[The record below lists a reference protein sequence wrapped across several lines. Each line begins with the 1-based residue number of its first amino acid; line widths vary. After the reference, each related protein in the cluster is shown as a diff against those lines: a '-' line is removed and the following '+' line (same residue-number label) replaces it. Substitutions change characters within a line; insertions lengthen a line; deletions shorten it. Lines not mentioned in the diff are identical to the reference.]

1 MTDFLQD
8 QAALYALG
16 VLDPEEARALEQHM
30 ASDPA
35 LATLVR
41 ELQDTLAE
49 TTRALPGEAPP
60 AEVRSRVL
68 DQIRERKG
76 LSKAKANPMRATG
89 TSLWGR
95 LGWGLAAAFAV
106 SAAWLF
112 TERTRLEDS
121 LEVIA
126 ANEAAAREQ
135 TAIAQADAQHL
146 QGEAQ
151 RFQTDA
157 QRLQANLTTTET
169 RLTQLSA
176 ELQTL
181 QQRNALAQ
189 MQIATLQSTV
199 DEYKQGVAVVVWDS
213 EKHQGILKL
222 DKMPPVAPDKDY
234 QLWVVDP
241 AKPKPI
247 NAGVIKMDAN
257 GFARIDFKPVV
268 DVTEAAKFAVSVERK
283 GGVPENEG
291 PIVFIGP

>member
-16 VLDPEEARALEQHM
+16 VLDPEEARALEQCM

-35 LATLVR
+35 LAALVR
-41 ELQDTLAE
+41 ELQDTLAS
-49 TTRALPGEAPP
+49 TTRALPAEAPP
-60 AEVRSRVL
+60 AEVRTRVL

-76 LSKAKANPMRATG
+76 QAQAKPVRTTG
-89 TSLWGR
+89 TSSWGR
-95 LGWGLAAAFAV
+95 LGWGLAAVFAV

-112 TERTRLEDS
+112 SERTRLEDS
-121 LEVIA
+121 LHVIA

-135 TAIAQADAQHL
+135 TALALADAQRL
-146 QGEAQ
+146 QSDAQ
-151 RFQTDA
+151 RFQSDA

-169 RLTQLSA
+169 RLTQLNA
-176 ELQTL
+176 ELETL
-181 QQRNALAQ
+181 QQRNAMAQ

-213 EKHQGILKL
+213 TKNQGVLKL
-222 DKMPPVAPDKDY
+222 DKMPPAAPDKDY

-241 AKPKPI
+241 AKPRPV

-268 DVTEAAKFAVSVERK
+268 DVTEAAKFAVSVENK

-291 PIVFIGP
+291 PIIFIGP

>member
-8 QAALYALG
+8 QAALYALS

-41 ELQDTLAE
+41 ELQDTVAE
-49 TTRALPGEAPP
+49 TTRALPPEAPP
-60 AEVRSRVL
+60 SELRARVL
-68 DQIRERKG
+68 DRIRQRRG
-76 LSKAKANPMRATG
+76 LPTAKVAHAT
-89 TSLWGR
+89 SPRSWGR
-95 LGWGLAAAFAV
+95 LGWGLAAALAV

-112 TERTRLEDS
+112 TERSRLEES
-121 LEVIA
+121 LQVFA

-135 TAIAQADAQHL
+135 TTLAQT
-146 QGEAQ
+146 EAQ
-151 RFQTDA
+151 RWQSET
-157 QRLQANLTTTET
+157 QRLQATLTTTET
-169 RLTQLSA
+169 RLTQLST

-181 QQRNALAQ
+181 QQRNAMAQ

-199 DEYKQGVAVVVWDS
+199 DEFKQGVAVVVWDS

-222 DKMPPVAPDKDY
+222 DKMPPISPDKDY

-241 AKPKPI
+241 TKPKSVD
-247 NAGVIKMDAN
+247 AGVIKIDAN

-268 DVTEAAKFAVSVERK
+268 DVTEAAKFAVSVESK
-283 GGVPENEG
+283 GGVPENQG
-291 PIVFIGP
+291 PIVLIGP

>member
-8 QAALYALG
+8 QVALYALG

-35 LATLVR
+35 LTTLVR
-41 ELQDTLAE
+41 ELQDTLAA

-60 AEVRSRVL
+60 AELRTRVL
-68 DQIRERKG
+68 EQIRERQG
-76 LSKAKANPMRATG
+76 LPTPTKVRATG
-89 TSLWGR
+89 TSSWGR

-106 SAAWLF
+106 SSAWLF
-112 TERTRLEDS
+112 TERTRLEES
-121 LEVIA
+121 LQVIV

-135 TAIAQADAQHL
+135 TALAQADAQRL
-146 QGEAQ
+146 QGEL
-151 RFQTDA
+151 
-157 QRLQANLTTTET
+157 QRLQANLTTSET
-169 RLTQLSA
+169 RLTQLRA
-176 ELQTL
+176 ELQAL

-213 EKHQGILKL
+213 EKNQGILKL
-222 DKMPPVAPDKDY
+222 DKMPAVAPDKDY

-241 AKPKPI
+241 AKPRPV

-257 GFARIDFKPVV
+257 GFARIDFKPVM
-268 DVTEAAKFAVSVERK
+268 DVTEAAKFAVSVEAK

-291 PIVFIGP
+291 PIIFIGP